1 MIRMLAA
8 VLPLLLVVVAAP
20 TVHAGPAVDTLKA
33 GVDRALKVL
42 EDPSLK
48 GESHAADRRKQLR
61 DIADGLFDFEE
72 MSKRTLATH
81 WQKRTPDE
89 RQQFSTLFADLLEN
103 TYFNQIDTYSG
114 GGSVKYGAETING
127 DQATVRTVI
136 VTSKGTEI
144 PADYRMHQK
153 NGKWLVYDV
162 SIEGVS
168 LVNNY
173 RAQFNQIIQRGGYA
187 ELVQRLQKKSL
198 PAPAKASAS

>member
-1 MIRMLAA
+1 MIRLLAA
-8 VLPLLLVVVAAP
+8 VMAVLLVIVAAP
-20 TVHAGPAVDTLKA
+20 NVHAGPALDTLKG

-42 EDPSLK
+42 DDPNLK
-48 GESHAADRRKQLR
+48 GEPHSADRRKQLR
-61 DIADGLFDFEE
+61 EIADGLFDFEE

-103 TYFNQIDTYSG
+103 TYFTQIDTYSG
-114 GGSVKYGAETING
+114 GGSVKYGAENVNG

-136 VTSKGTEI
+136 VTSKGAEI
-144 PADYRMHQK
+144 PADYRMHMK

-187 ELVQRLQKKSL
+187 ELVQRLQKKSF
-198 PAPAKASAS
+198 PAPTKASAG